1 MKDKKI
7 AEVAYLGKSSSF
19 VSRFDC
25 ECDFQHT
32 ESKVVFVSYIRSMS
46 EFPKLTLKTN
56 AVLSM
61 MYFL

>member
-1 MKDKKI
+1 M

-19 VSRFDC
+19 VSRFDYGN
-25 ECDFQHT
+25 CDFQHT